1 MKGDDLSLESDAAPW
16 GHVWLSGS
24 DNANDWT
31 GQDRNSPRLK
41 VIKFELKKDF
51 YFISIDLLVKDVLV
65 FSLFRKSRFE

>member
-41 VIKFELKKDF
+41 VIRFELKKVF
-51 YFISIDLLVKDVLV
+51 FI
-65 FSLFRKSRFE
+65 LFQ